1 MWRMSSAQQE
11 ITKDASLFGGV
22 LWKSIVVH

>member
-1 MWRMSSAQQE
+1 MSSAQQE